1 MNVIRTPWLRHL
13 LIAGLLAFSAAG
25 PARAHE
31 GHDQPAPVAT
41 GTDPSLVVR
50 TVANE
55 SMELVVKYHSSPSA
69 KPAHLQIYVS
79 DFTTNTPINGA
90 RLALRT
96 TAPAQLSTTA
106 TQLRPGI
113 YEAHLDFPQPGEY
126 TLILAVTGPVS
137 GEFAMQKFELGLSL
151 VAAAST
157 EKKSSGPSRVML
169 MLVGIG
175 VVLLGLVCW
184 VVLRRRRAV
193 RVKPAAVAV
202 LLLASMLPV
211 LRTDASA
218 HEGHDAGPA
227 TTAGGTGPRYVAKE
241 SQFLLGILTV
251 PLRLEQLRS
260 QFSAVGHV
268 VPGTGAWTTIAA
280 PQSGRFEGVG
290 RPLAV
295 GDRVKRGQ
303 LLGYLQIIDRLPV
316 RAPIGG
322 LVAEVDATPGQ
333 SVQAG
338 QPLFRVLDPAHL
350 RVEVPLFGENLTRGL
365 AARTATVHLSAIPD
379 RFFAARVRG
388 LAPTVSSQAP
398 DQNEPGGGPAA
409 ASPIPPLLLD
419 VTNTGGLLRPGML
432 VEVSLE
438 TAMSQA
444 IMAVPQSAI
453 VYQETGPGVFVHTGP
468 ELFEFRPV
476 AVGAKYIDR
485 VGVSGELK
493 PGDRIVRQGAYSIV
507 AAPPASSAAAGT
519 AK

>member
-1 MNVIRTPWLRHL
+1 MNRIPWLRHL
-13 LIAGLLAFSAAG
+13 LIAGLLVFSAAG
-25 PARAHE
+25 LAQAHE

-41 GTDPSLVVR
+41 ATDPSLVVR
-50 TVANE
+50 TVSNE

-69 KPAHLQIYVS
+69 KPAHLQIYIS
-79 DFTTNTPINGA
+79 DFATNAPINGA

-96 TAPAQLSTTA
+96 TTPAQLSASA

-126 TLILAVTGPVS
+126 TLILAVSGPVS
-137 GEFAMQKFELGLSL
+137 GEFALPKFELGLSM
-151 VAAAST
+151 VAAASS
-157 EKKSSGPSRVML
+157 EKKSSGPNRTLVI
-169 MLVGIG
+169 LVGIA
-175 VVLLGLVCW
+175 VVLLGLVLW
-184 VVLRRRRAV
+184 AILRRRAV

-202 LLLASMLPV
+202 LLFAASVPL
-211 LRTDASA
+211 LRSTASA

-241 SQFLLGILTV
+241 SQFLLGILTT
-251 PLRLEQLRS
+251 PLKLEQLRG

-268 VPGTGAWTTIAA
+268 VPGTGAWTTISA
-280 PQSGRFEGVG
+280 PQSGRFDGVG

-316 RAPIGG
+316 RAPIAG
-322 LVAEVDATPGQ
+322 LIAEVNATPGQ

-338 QPLFRVLDPAHL
+338 QALFRVLDPAHV

-388 LAPTVSSQAP
+388 LAPTVSTQAT
-398 DQNEPGGGPAA
+398 DQSEPAGGPAA

-419 VTNTGGLLRPGML
+419 VTNAGGLLRPGML

-444 IMAVPQSAI
+444 VMAVPQSAI
-453 VYQETGPGVFVHTGP
+453 VYQETGPGVFIHTAP
-468 ELFEFRPV
+468 ELFEFRAV
-476 AVGAKYIDR
+476 AVGAKYVDR
-485 VGVSGELK
+485 VGVTGDLR
-493 PGDRIVRQGAYSIV
+493 PGDRVVKQGGYSIV
-507 AAPPASSAAAGT
+507 AAPPASGATAGAA
-519 AK
+519 K